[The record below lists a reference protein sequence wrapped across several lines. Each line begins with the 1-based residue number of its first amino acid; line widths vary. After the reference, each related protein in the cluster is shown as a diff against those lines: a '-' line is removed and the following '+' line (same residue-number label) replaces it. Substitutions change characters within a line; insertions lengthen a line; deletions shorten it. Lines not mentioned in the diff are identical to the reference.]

1 MSKGLFDIIF
11 KLRPLAKKGEITR
24 DQALEMLQGS
34 GATSAQMETAVQ
46 NLFKDTPAQAS
57 GIISLERG
65 ADLVRASDKEY

>member
-46 NLFKDTPAQAS
+46 NLFKDTPAQA
-57 GIISLERG
+57 
-65 ADLVRASDKEY
+65 